1 MTLVSVRGI
10 KPVTQ
15 GSLTAYSTCIV
26 VDNHAKALKPYRQAI
41 ADAYKAQDGT
51 FYEQYVPV
59 KLTATFFFK
68 KPKKPKASLPS
79 AKGADLDKLTRAL
92 DDALTDVAWFDDCQV
107 VCIEVDKAYCATEA
121 DEGVDFIVERI

>member
-26 VDNHAKALKPYRQAI
+26 VDNHAKQLKPYRQAI

-59 KLTATFFFK
+59 KVTATFYFR
-68 KPKKPKASLPS
+68 KPKKPKAKLPS
-79 AKGADLDKLTRAL
+79 SKGADVDKLMRGL
-92 DDALTDVAWFDDCQV
+92 NDALTSVAWFDDCQV
-107 VCIEVDKAYCATEA
+107 VMIEADKAYCASEA
-121 DEGVDFIVERI
+121 EEGVDFTVESV